1 MNEEIEHNY
10 FYLNFRRE
18 YLNILKE
25 VQRNKIQDNEYEN
38 EWYESFIM
46 YVPTKEEQISI
57 FDKGLF
63 ETCINYIS
71 LSKSNIIV
79 LPNNSIELL
88 DLILE
93 NIQCNPYQKSFLMSL
108 QYIFQDYFA
117 ALKRGAP
124 ILFSSEEDIN
134 PSFQVTLDSNY
145 QMTQFE
151 AINMDL
157 VEQNKIIL
165 RILTLEK
172 NNQIGPVPN
181 VEYIYRKDI

>member
-1 MNEEIEHNY
+1 MNEKIEHNY
-10 FYLNFRRE
+10 FYLSFRRE

-25 VQRNKIQDNEYEN
+25 AQRNKIQDKEQEN
-38 EWYESFIM
+38 EWYDSFTM

-57 FDKGLF
+57 FDKCLF
-63 ETCINYIS
+63 EICIHYIS
-71 LSKSNIIV
+71 LSNSNIIV
-79 LPNNSIELL
+79 LPNHSMELL
-88 DLILE
+88 NLILE
-93 NIQCNPYQKSFLMSL
+93 EMQFNPYQESFLMSL

-124 ILFSSEEDIN
+124 LLVLNEEDIN

-151 AINMDL
+151 AINMNL
-157 VEQNKIIL
+157 VEQNKVIL

-172 NNQIGPVPN
+172 NNQMGPVPN